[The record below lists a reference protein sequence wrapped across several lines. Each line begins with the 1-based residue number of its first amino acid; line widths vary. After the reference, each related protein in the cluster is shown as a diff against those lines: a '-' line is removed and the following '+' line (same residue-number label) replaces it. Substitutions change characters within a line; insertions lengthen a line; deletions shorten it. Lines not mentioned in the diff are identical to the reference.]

1 MARRK
6 PVVVITG
13 ASSGIGRATAL
24 RFARKGASVVLA
36 GRRIA
41 ALRSLADECERLGAT
56 AIAVPTDV
64 SDESAVDALAD
75 AAVARF
81 GRVDVWV
88 NCAAVSFFS
97 PIGEVPMADF
107 RRVIDVNVLGYVHGC
122 RAALRVM
129 RPRRRGVIVNVSS
142 IVGVVPQPYTSAYS
156 MSKAAVRALGVSIRS
171 ELRLAGETGIRISTV
186 LPATIDTPFFS
197 HAANYTGRKVKAMPP
212 VYTPERVARTIVK
225 QAAAPRREVAV
236 GPMGKAMTLQHAMT
250 PGFVEGM
257 MAVQVEHGHLAHTAK
272 EPATDGNLRT
282 PSTDPGD
289 ARVDGGWHGRRKT
302 ATRRLLTLG
311 LVGAG
316 AGALALRRRTGG
328 A

>member
-1 MARRK
+1 MPARK
-6 PVVVITG
+6 PVVVVTG

-36 GRRIA
+36 GRRIN
-41 ALRSLADECERLGAT
+41 ALRSLADECEAIGGT
-56 AIAVPTDV
+56 ALPVPTDV
-64 SDESAVDALAD
+64 SDEAAVDALAD

-81 GRVDVWV
+81 GHVDVWV

-97 PIGEVPMADF
+97 RIGDVPMADF

-129 RPRRRGVIVNVSS
+129 RPRHRGVIVNVSS

-171 ELRLAGETGIRISTV
+171 ELRLAGEVGIRVATV
-186 LPATIDTPFFS
+186 MPATIDTPFFS
-197 HAANYTGRKVKAMPP
+197 HAANYTGRRVKAMPP

-225 QAAAPRREVAV
+225 QAVAPRREVAV
-236 GPMGKAMTLQHAMT
+236 GPLGKAMTLQHAVT
-250 PGFVEGM
+250 PGLVEGM
-257 MAVQVEHGHLAHTAK
+257 MAIQVEHGHLGHGTS
-272 EPATDGNLRT
+272 EPATAGNLRT
-282 PSTDPGD
+282 PSSRPED
-289 ARVDGGWHGRRKT
+289 AQASGGWHGRRKT

-311 LVGAG
+311 IVTAG
-316 AGALALRRRTGG
+316 VLTLRRRAGG
-328 A
+328 R

>member
-1 MARRK
+1 MSARK

-24 RFARKGASVVLA
+24 RFARKGASVVVA

-41 ALRSLADECERLGAT
+41 ALRSLADQCERLGA
-56 AIAVPTDV
+56 AALPVPTDV
-64 SDESAVDALAD
+64 SDEAAVNALAD

-97 PIGEVPMADF
+97 RIGDVPMTDF
-107 RRVIDVNVLGYVHGC
+107 RRVIEVNVLGYVHGC

-171 ELRLAGETGIRISTV
+171 ELRLSGERGIRVATV

-197 HAANYTGRKVKAMPP
+197 HAANYTGRRVKAMPP

-236 GPMGKAMTLQHAMT
+236 GTMGKAMTLQHAIT

-257 MAVQVEHGHLAHTAK
+257 MAVQVEHGHLAHRASV
-272 EPATDGNLRT
+272 PSHDGNLRT
-282 PSTDPGD
+282 PSPHPED
-289 ARVDGGWHGRRKT
+289 ARVGGGWHGRRKT
-302 ATRRLLTLG
+302 ASRRLLTLG
-311 LVGAG
+311 LVAAG
-316 AGALALRRRTGG
+316 VVAMRRRAGD

>member
-1 MARRK
+1 MPARK
-6 PVVVITG
+6 PVVVVTG

-36 GRRIA
+36 GRRIN
-41 ALRSLADECERLGAT
+41 ALRSLADECEAIGGT
-56 AIAVPTDV
+56 ALPVPTDV
-64 SDESAVDALAD
+64 SDEAAVDALAD

-97 PIGEVPMADF
+97 RIGDVPMADF

-129 RPRRRGVIVNVSS
+129 RPRHRGVIVNVSS

-171 ELRLAGETGIRISTV
+171 ELRLAGEVGIRVATV
-186 LPATIDTPFFS
+186 MPATIDTPFFS
-197 HAANYTGRKVKAMPP
+197 HAANYTGRRVKAMPP

-225 QAAAPRREVAV
+225 QAVAPRREVAV
-236 GPMGKAMTLQHAMT
+236 GPLGKAMTLQHAVT
-250 PGFVEGM
+250 PGLVEGM
-257 MAVQVEHGHLAHTAK
+257 MAIQVEHGHLGHRTS
-272 EPATDGNLRT
+272 EPATAGNLHT
-282 PSTDPGD
+282 PSSKPED
-289 ARVDGGWHGRRKT
+289 AQAVGGWHGRRKT

-311 LVGAG
+311 ILAAG
-316 AGALALRRRTGG
+316 VLTLRRRAG
-328 A
+328 AE